1 MTSELGDERDP
12 ETGAFDADE
21 WFRAQFGGDA
31 EPTPPPVAPTPPVVP
46 AQPVV
51 PPAPVVPPP
60 LVPPLV
66 PPTAAPTYPQAFPP
80 AAPPQFPPAAPPVT
94 PPVAQPTY
102 SVPSQPGFPPA
113 GAPLF
118 PPAAPAVPPVQP
130 AFPPTLPPGPL
141 PFSAPPFTEPAPTQL
156 APIIEPEPTQPAEI
170 IPAAPSRG
178 AATELLAQPD
188 DGGALDALFGSDS
201 FQEYD
206 DTLISAVPR
215 SNRRGGGGD
224 GVDGGDGTPGEKA
237 PLGRTQKILLWVAGS
252 LVAVLA
258 LVAIFF
264 VGTRIPLLLGPA
276 PGVEPL
282 PSASASPSAS
292 ATPRPIGP
300 VPLGEYRWDEV
311 WGGECIQPFVDAW
324 QEEVKVVDC
333 ATPHGGQLVLRV
345 PFPSPQSTTE
355 PAPEGAPTGLVAKIP
370 YPGEEALAAQM
381 SLLCSAAGVI
391 DLSAAGG
398 VTDLQV
404 QGAYPVSEE
413 QWDAGER
420 DYFCFVSRSSGEPIT
435 GSLAVPP
442 PAPVP

>member
-1 MTSELGDERDP
+1 MMSELGDERDP
-12 ETGAFDADE
+12 ETGGFDADE
-21 WFRAQFGGDA
+21 WFRTQFGGEA
-31 EPTPPPVAPTPPVVP
+31 EPTPPPVAPAPPAVP

-51 PPAPVVPPP
+51 PPAPVVPP
-60 LVPPLV
+60 LVPPA
-66 PPTAAPTYPQAFPP
+66 AAPAYPQAFPP
-80 AAPPQFPPAAPPVT
+80 AAPPPVIPPVI

-102 SVPSQPGFPPA
+102 PVPTQPGFPPA

-118 PPAAPAVPPVQP
+118 PPAAAPAAAPAVPPVQP
-130 AFPPTLPPGPL
+130 AFPPAVPPTVPPGSL

-170 IPAAPSRG
+170 IPASPATG

-206 DTLISAVPR
+206 DALISAVPR

-237 PLGRTQKILLWVAGS
+237 PLGRTQKTLLWVAGS

-276 PGVEPL
+276 PGVETL
-282 PSASASPSAS
+282 PTPSASPSAS
-292 ATPRPIGP
+292 ATPRPVGP
-300 VPLGEYRWDEV
+300 VPPGEYRWDEV
-311 WGGECIQPFVDAW
+311 WGGECIEPFVDAW
-324 QEEVKVVDC
+324 QEELTVVDC
-333 ATPHGGQLVLRV
+333 ATPHAAQLVLRA
-345 PFPSPQSTTE
+345 PFPAPQSTTE
-355 PAPEGAPTGLVAKIP
+355 PAPEGEDPGFVATIP

-391 DLSAAGG
+391 NLAAAAA

-435 GSLAVPP
+435 GSLAI
-442 PAPVP
+442 PAPAL

>member
-12 ETGAFDADE
+12 DTGAFDADE
-21 WFRAQFGGDA
+21 WFRAQFGGDS
-31 EPTPPPVAPTPPVVP
+31 EPAPPPVVPPPAVPAPPVAPTT
-46 AQPVV
+46 PVV
-51 PPAPVVPPP
+51 PPAPVTPPP
-60 LVPPLV
+60 LVPPLA
-66 PPTAAPTYPQAFPP
+66 PPPAPSTATPAYPPAFPP
-80 AAPPQFPPAAPPVT
+80 AGSPQ
-94 PPVAQPTY
+94 
-102 SVPSQPGFPPA
+102 
-113 GAPLF
+113 F
-118 PPAAPAVPPVQP
+118 PPAAPAVPPAQP
-130 AFPPTLPPGPL
+130 AFPPAVPPSPVPPSPMPL
-141 PFSAPPFTEPAPTQL
+141 SAPPFTEPAPTQL

-170 IPAAPSRG
+170 IPAGPATG

-206 DTLISAVPR
+206 DALISAVPR
-215 SNRRGGGGD
+215 SNRRGGGGGGD
-224 GVDGGDGTPGEKA
+224 GVDGGEGTPGEKA

-276 PGVEPL
+276 PGVETL
-282 PSASASPSAS
+282 PTPSASPSAS
-292 ATPRPIGP
+292 ATPRPVGP
-300 VPLGEYRWDEV
+300 VPPGEYRWDEV
-311 WGGECIQPFVDAW
+311 WGSECIEPFVDAW
-324 QEEVKVVDC
+324 QEELRVVDC
-333 ATPHGGQLVLRV
+333 ATPHGGQLVLRA